1 MSPRRLAALL
11 LACAAA
17 WTADDADPFGASEV
31 RWPAGAT
38 TLEQAAAA
46 LSNGGNRVWLAEGLD
61 ERRVA
66 DLPAFAGA
74 WWDGL
79 AQVCDAFS
87 LRPDAGDP
95 SLEHLDEPGLP
106 APVGHGA
113 VVLAD
118 GRMPAMQ
125 RSDGIAMFSE
135 LRAGGRIACW
145 LRAEPRVPRGRIAWA
160 RIDRARLGDDLALE
174 QAAGDGDSSDPAA
187 TWEAPER
194 LPQGTR
200 FAASVVVSALD
211 RWQADLRLRPGA
223 TIETDVAGTPLRAI
237 LVVEAGVTEWQGNP
251 LPERRPLIAI
261 SGPSAL
267 LQQAQMRFRSGE
279 NEIAARGGG
288 MRSSGDGSAVVFR
301 YLRGAPDSEVDMAIE
316 GRKPARRRALDLS
329 VPLLTPGGRP
339 AEPPLEAPTP
349 LAWPAGR
356 APLAAWL
363 ARLSATGNPVLPE
376 VGVDTAATIE
386 VPAVGGGYWDGV
398 VAVCRAA
405 GLTPAMQG
413 EGMSGGAVRLVRPA
427 GTAPAI
433 AACGPLL
440 VQASPQAGRDGAILL
455 NLRFAVEPR
464 LSPDSYGQ
472 PMVTWASWAVDESGR
487 AHPIDPP
494 RARGERTNQNP
505 RAEAADGEPE
515 RTAALETRI
524 RLSAGG
530 ARTLELTGLVE
541 LPRSRWWRTSLEA
554 VIGQPS
560 EVLLGSSAVE
570 VLPAAQPVQAAGGG
584 TMGPGLVV
592 RGLRGA
598 EVLNFAVNTIDEAT
612 PPMQGSAS
620 RMGSGGPGWPWLG
633 WCRLPAEGKVA
644 VTLAA
649 RAALPPVVLP
659 LRLAMP
665 VPDGL

>member
-1 MSPRRLAALL
+1 MSTHRLAALL
-11 LACAAA
+11 LFCAAA
-17 WTADDADPFGASEV
+17 WTADDADPFAASEA
-31 RWPAGAT
+31 RWPAGAM

-46 LSNGGNRVWLAEGLD
+46 LSTGGNRVWLAEGLD

-79 AQVCDAFS
+79 AQVCDAFA

-95 SLEHLDEPGLP
+95 SLEHLDEAGLP

-113 VVLAD
+113 VVLSD

-125 RSDGIAMFSE
+125 RSDGIAVFSE

-145 LRAEPRVPRGRIAWA
+145 LRVEPRVQRGRVAWA
-160 RIDRARLGDDLALE
+160 RIDRARLGDDLPLE
-174 QAAGDGDSSDPAA
+174 QAASDGDVSDPAA
-187 TWEAPER
+187 MWEAPER

-200 FAASVVVSALD
+200 FAATVVVSALD
-211 RWQADLRLRPGA
+211 RWQASLRLRPGA
-223 TIETDVAGTPLRAI
+223 TVETTVGDDTVRAI
-237 LVVEAGVTEWQGNP
+237 LVAEAGVTEWQGNP
-251 LPERRPLIAI
+251 LPERRPLIAVA
-261 SGPSAL
+261 GPSAL

-279 NEIAARGGG
+279 TELAARGGG

-301 YLRGAPDSEVDMAIE
+301 YLRGAPEGEVDMAIE
-316 GRKPARRRALDLS
+316 GRKPARRRSLELA
-329 VPLLTPGGRP
+329 VPLSAAGARP
-339 AEPPLEAPTP
+339 AEAPLEAPTP

-356 APLAAWL
+356 APLAEWL

-376 VGVDTAATIE
+376 VGVDTSAVIE

-398 VAVCRAA
+398 VAVCRSA
-405 GLTPAMQG
+405 GLTPAMHG
-413 EGMSGGAVRLVRPA
+413 DGMSGGAVRLVRPGSA
-427 GTAPAI
+427 APAI

-440 VQASPQAGRDGAILL
+440 VQASPQAGRDGAIML

-472 PMVTWASWAVDESGR
+472 PMVAWASWAVDESGR

-494 RARGERTNQNP
+494 RARGERANQQV
-505 RAEAADGEPE
+505 RAEVADDASA
-515 RTAALETRI
+515 RTAAVETRI
-524 RLSAGG
+524 RLAAGG

-554 VIGQPS
+554 VIGQPT
-560 EVLLGSSAVE
+560 EVLLGSAAVE
-570 VLPAAQPVQAAGGG
+570 VLPAAQPVPAAGGG

-598 EVLNFAVNTIDEAT
+598 EALNFAVSALDEAT
-612 PPMQGSAS
+612 PPIQGSGS
-620 RMGSGGPGWPWLG
+620 RLGSGGPGWPWLG
-633 WCRLPAEGKVA
+633 WCRLPGEGKVT

-659 LRLAMP
+659 LRLTIP